1 MRNGKFTFK
10 AIIKTLID
18 IVDGKVADASDDGF
32 LDHVLEPSSIG
43 GWVRWSIPKMV
54 DQHDPH
60 EYNSLDLP
68 LKQ

>member
-1 MRNGKFTFK
+1 M
-10 AIIKTLID
+10 
-18 IVDGKVADASDDGF
+18 DGKVADASDDGF